1 MILKELTPRELV
13 IDERELSARL
23 SSPGTAVLRDRDKL
37 YDALTLAA
45 KPVYL
50 AERVKIKAEDGKISL
65 GHLTSQSV
73 ALSKFLDGADECFLL
88 VATLGIGVDRLILK
102 ASQKSASEGF
112 ITDALSDA
120 LIEAL
125 CDRAQSQL
133 SHGYASADR
142 VSPGYADL
150 ELSMGEDIIKTLDA
164 ERLLGIK
171 MTECGMMIPRK
182 SVSAIVALRKG
193 EGRVK

>member
-23 SSPGTAVLRDRDKL
+23 SSPGTAVLRDRDRL

-102 ASQKSASEGF
+102 TSKISAKEAF
-112 ITDALSDA
+112 VTDAIADA

-125 CDRAQSQL
+125 CDYAQDELCSGI
-133 SHGYASADR
+133 SHVGR
-142 VSPGYADL
+142 FSPGYADL
-150 ELSMGEDIIKTLDA
+150 ELAAGYEILSICNA
-164 ERLLGIK
+164 EKLLGIK
-171 MTECGMMIPRK
+171 VTEGGLMVPRK
-182 SVSAIVALRKG
+182 SVNAIIA
-193 EGRVK
+193 VKEV